1 MNKTQLKGF
10 ISDGW
15 RKATR
20 TEFDAILD
28 YIDHQY
34 YNLGKKPIADLD
46 YDDLKENYMSRFP
59 KSNRKFKVGH
69 KVGNKRAEVTL
80 PNPMSSL
87 DKIKDDKKI
96 SLFTK
101 KYTGPYVLS
110 DKEDGMSLQL
120 GYNNGIPVELY
131 TRGDGLKGQ
140 DISHLIPYLKIP
152 KRIKIKTPFYIR
164 VEAIAANST
173 FEKHLHKDSGGDF
186 SAVRNAAGGII
197 NKLPTSKEFAKY
209 ANYAKHLTLFAFKI
223 LDGQGSKLK
232 PSKQFALLESFGFK
246 VVPHKIVK
254 SIDFNTL
261 SEYLAKRI
269 KLSDYEIDGIVVE
282 EDNYYPV
289 GHADPKHAK
298 SFKEN
303 SAASMVDI
311 PVQDVVWEASR
322 NGTFIPVVTIKPT
335 RIGGVTVS
343 NFTGHNAFYIQH
355 GYKSELKN
363 KPPYRPRPIGK
374 GAIIRAVRSGG
385 VIPYIVEVIKPARKP
400 SMPDAEYKMVGVHA
414 KLVGKNNAGSDLQK
428 QKKIEH
434 FFVRIGV
441 DGFKLSTVQ
450 KFWENGYTKLSQ
462 FLKLTAEDFVNI
474 EGLGKRKAESFEQS
488 LNKALGEL
496 TFTKVA
502 DASGYLINFGRRRL
516 DMIAEVY
523 PDLLSWPTKYT
534 SAQIAARVKRLDG
547 FNELAGEFATA
558 LPKIKKFVD
567 TFKFKIKTV
576 KKVVKG
582 SKLAGTNVTFTGVR
596 DDDLT
601 NFITEQGGKVQDW
614 RKDTNLVLVKDLGFS
629 SGTTGKAQD
638 AGVPI
643 MSVDQFRKKYRV

>member
-1 MNKTQLKGF
+1 MTKTQLKSF
-10 ISDGW
+10 LSDGW

-20 TEFDAILD
+20 TEFDALLD
-28 YIDHQY
+28 YLDHQY
-34 YNLGKKPIADLD
+34 YNLAKKPIADND
-46 YDDLKENYMSRFP
+46 YDDLKEKYLSRFP
-59 KSNRKFKVGH
+59 KSPRKFKVGH
-69 KVGNKRAEVTL
+69 KVGNKRVEVRL

-96 SLFTK
+96 GLFTK
-101 KYTGPYVLS
+101 KYSGPYVLS

-120 GYNNGIPVELY
+120 CYDKGVPVELY
-131 TRGDGLKGQ
+131 SRGDGLKGQ
-140 DISHLIPYLKIP
+140 DISHLLPYLKIP
-152 KRIKIKTPFYIR
+152 KRIKIKTRFDIR

-173 FEKHLHKDSGGDF
+173 FDKHLHKDSGGDF

-197 NKLPTSKEFAKY
+197 NKLPTSKDFAKY

-223 LDGQGSKLK
+223 LNGQGSKLK
-232 PSKQFALLESFGFK
+232 PSAQFKLLESLGFK
-246 VVPHKIVK
+246 VVPHKVVK
-254 SIDFNTL
+254 TINFSIL

-269 KLSDYEIDGIVVE
+269 QLSDYEIDGIVVE

-289 GHADPKHAK
+289 GHEDPKHAK

-311 PVQDVVWEASR
+311 PVKSVEWEASR
-322 NGTFIPVVTIKPT
+322 TGNLIPVVTIKPT

-355 GYKSELKN
+355 GYKSELKDT
-363 KPPYRPRPIGK
+363 PPYKARPLGK

-385 VIPYIVEVIKPARKP
+385 VIPYIVEVVKAAPKPQ
-400 SMPDAEYKMVGVHA
+400 MPDVPYKISGIHA
-414 KLVGKNNAGSDLQK
+414 KLLNKTSSGSDLQK

-450 KFWENGYTKLSQ
+450 KFWDNGYKKLSQ
-462 FLKLTAEDFVNI
+462 FLKLDAEDFINI
-474 EGLGKRKAESFEQS
+474 EGLGTRKAQLFEQS
-488 LNKALGEL
+488 LEKALSEL

-502 DASGYLINFGRRRL
+502 DASGYLLNFGTRRL
-516 DMIAEVY
+516 DAISEAY
-523 PDLLSWPTKYT
+523 PDVLSWADKYSQSQIETKIRMLT
-534 SAQIAARVKRLDG
+534 G
-547 FNELAGEFATA
+547 FKDLADEFAIA

-567 TFKFKIKTV
+567 TFKLKIKVV
-576 KKVVKG
+576 KKVIKG
-582 SKLAGTNVTFTGVR
+582 NKLSGTNVTFTGVR
-596 DDDLT
+596 DEELKK
-601 NFITEQGGKVQDW
+601 FITEQGGKVQDW

-638 AGVPI
+638 AGIPI
-643 MSVDQFRKKYRV
+643 MSVEQFRKKYRV